1 MQLFQK
7 LKYLYMKN
15 KINIKKTIERMK
27 EQYLQVLPIDKEN
40 MTYTYSDGNEY
51 PLMDGM
57 DYLTVEELQKQLDN
71 ARQTTYNILKQI
83 EEENG

>member
-1 MQLFQK
+1 
-7 LKYLYMKN
+7 MKN
-15 KINIKKTIERMK
+15 KMNIKKTIEKME
-27 EQYLQVLPIDKEN
+27 EQNLQVLSIDKEN
-40 MTYTYSDGNEY
+40 MTYTCSDGNEY

-57 DYLTVEELQKQLDN
+57 DDLTVEELQKQLDN

>member
-15 KINIKKTIERMK
+15 KINIKKTIEKMK
-27 EQYLQVLPIDKEN
+27 EQYLQVLSIDKEN
-40 MTYTYSDGNEY
+40 MTYTCSDGNEY

>member
-1 MQLFQK
+1 
-7 LKYLYMKN
+7 MKN
-15 KINIKKTIERMK
+15 KINIKKTIETMK
-27 EQYLQVLPIDKEN
+27 EQNLKVLSIDKEN
-40 MTYTYSDGNEY
+40 MTYTCSDGNEY

-57 DYLTVEELQKQLDN
+57 DDLTVEELQKQLNN

>member
-1 MQLFQK
+1 
-7 LKYLYMKN
+7 MKN
-15 KINIKKTIERMK
+15 KINIKKTIETMK
-27 EQYLQVLPIDKEN
+27 EQNLQVLYIDKEN
-40 MTYTYSDGNEY
+40 MTYTCSDGNEY

-57 DYLTVEELQKQLDN
+57 DDLTVEELQKQLNN

>member
-1 MQLFQK
+1 
-7 LKYLYMKN
+7 MKN
-15 KINIKKTIERMK
+15 KINIKKTIEKME
-27 EQYLQVLPIDKEN
+27 EQNLQVLSIDKEN
-40 MTYTYSDGNEY
+40 MTYTCSDGNEY

-57 DYLTVEELQKQLDN
+57 DDLTVEELQKQLDN

>member
-1 MQLFQK
+1 
-7 LKYLYMKN
+7 MKN
-15 KINIKKTIERMK
+15 KINIKRTIETMK
-27 EQYLQVLPIDKEN
+27 EQNLQVLSIDKEN
-40 MTYTYSDGNEY
+40 MTYTCSDGNEY

-57 DYLTVEELQKQLDN
+57 ADLTVEELQKQLDN